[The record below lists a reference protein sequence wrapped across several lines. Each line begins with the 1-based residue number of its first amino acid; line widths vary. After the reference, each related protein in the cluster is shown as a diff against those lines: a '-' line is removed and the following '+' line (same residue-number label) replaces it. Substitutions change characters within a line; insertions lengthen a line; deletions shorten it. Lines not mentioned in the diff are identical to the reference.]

1 MPTLPNDIWLEILV
15 YYPVIEWMR
24 QRLYQLN
31 KNLNELLKNKYLW
44 HEQCKQYGLGDAHDD
59 RWRDLFIVN
68 YEQQRAINIVIEQRK
83 NVFITGGGGVGKS
96 YVIRGIVNRARS
108 LKLSIAVTASTGVAA
123 MQIEGQTLHSF
134 AGIRLG
140 KESVDHLFKSM
151 SATSKVTWNDVS
163 ILVIDEISMIDPNYF
178 QKLDQV
184 VRRVR
189 GVFNKPFGGV
199 QIVAV
204 GDFFQLMP
212 VLPNGALTKFCFQLN
227 EWRQCI
233 ERVIVL
239 KQVHRQSDTSFVE
252 LLNRVRTATP
262 SADDITVLNKRIKAD
277 LSSFTSEGIEPTR
290 LFPKRA
296 DADLTN
302 NERLKRIQ
310 EELVTIESKHGVY
323 RNDPRGKLIQDE
335 YLSYD
340 KYAFDSFVNRC
351 PVGERLDLKIGAQVM
366 LVVNFS
372 FDKGLVNGSRG
383 VITGWKEPK
392 LDFSPNFKRCPI
404 VKFANGSEFAVKPH
418 VWTYTSNKMEFRYS
432 QIPLILAW
440 ALTIHRS
447 QGMTVNEAEMDLGAN
462 VFAPGQAYVALSRV
476 RSLEGLCL
484 TKFNP
489 KSIVADPLVKKYY
502 RQLERGSVAHK
513 VEKKDTRYPTEK
525 EIKEM
530 AEQFNPPTKGKVNGN
545 LGRPLKRQKI
555 NADS

>member
-1 MPTLPNDIWLEILV
+1 MQTLPNDIWLEILV

-24 QRLYQLN
+24 QRLYQLD
-31 KNLNELLKNKYLW
+31 KNLSKLLKTEYLW
-44 HEQCKQYGLGDAHDD
+44 HKQCIQYGLGDAHDG
-59 RWRDLFIVN
+59 RWRDLFIGN
-68 YEQQRAINIVIEQRK
+68 YEQERAIDIVIEQRQ
-83 NVFITGGGGVGKS
+83 NVFITGGAGVGKS

-108 LKLSIAVTASTGVAA
+108 LKLSVAVTATTGVAA

-151 SATSKVTWNDVS
+151 RTTSKITWNDVS

-239 KQVHRQSDTSFVE
+239 KQVHRQSDTRFVE

-277 LSSFTSEGIEPTR
+277 LSSSTSEGIEPTR

-296 DADLTN
+296 NADLIN
-302 NERLKRIQ
+302 NKRLEQIQ
-310 EELVTIESKHGVY
+310 EELVTIEAERGVYKHGF
-323 RNDPRGKLIQDE
+323 RGKLIRDE
-335 YLSYD
+335 SGSYD
-340 KYAFDSFVNRC
+340 KRAFDSFVNQC

-372 FDKGLVNGSRG
+372 FDRGLVNGSRG
-383 VITGWKEPK
+383 VITDWKVPK
-392 LDFSPNFKRCPI
+392 PDCNSNFERYPI
-404 VKFANGSEFAVKPH
+404 VKFANGSEFVVKPH
-418 VWTYTSNKMEFRYS
+418 VWTYTSNKMEYRYS

-447 QGMTVNEAEMDLGAN
+447 QGMTVDAAEMDLGAN

-476 RSLEGLCL
+476 RSLEGLRL
-484 TKFNP
+484 TKFDP
-489 KSIVADPLVKKYY
+489 KSILADPLVKEYY
-502 RQLERGSVAHK
+502 GQLEGGSVACK
-513 VEKKDTRYPTEK
+513 VERKDTHYPTEK
-525 EIKEM
+525 KIKEM
-530 AEQFNPPTKGKVNGN
+530 AEQYNPPTRGEVNGN
-545 LGRPLKRQKI
+545 LDRPPKRQKI